1 MILKHALSLGL
12 VLSAFTALTAC
23 GDSTSG
29 SAPAS
34 GASGAATAKPA
45 ATATAAVT
53 AKATATATATATAAP
68 AAGGIVGIKADEM
81 FAVGC
86 ESISKDSECAE
97 IVVKAESEKAQNIEA
112 MKKLCGG
119 TVTEKPCST
128 DKIIGTCRI
137 MKNIITHYSSEGP
150 QKLTV
155 DSAKKVCEKNHGH
168 WVEP

>member
-12 VLSAFTALTAC
+12 VLSAFTALTAG

-45 ATATAAVT
+45 ATATAT
-53 AKATATATATATAAP
+53 AAATATATATAAP